1 MGDWARMVGVESL
14 MSDKSAKD
22 EGERAKYT
30 SENEVGSR
38 VDRGYMMTWSN
49 YWTVG
54 GASERGLTNEPL
66 VFKSDKSDKNKGRE
80 TKFTMESEVGSE
92 PAGDPARCGW
102 VGYRVADGASE

>member
-1 MGDWARMVGVESL
+1 MVGVESPT
-14 MSDKSAKD
+14 SDKSAKD

-38 VDRGYMMTWSN
+38 VDGGYMMTWSN

-54 GASERGLTNEPL
+54 GASKRGLTNEPL
-66 VFKSDKSDKNKGRE
+66 VFKSDKSDKNEGRE
-80 TKFTMESEVGSE
+80 TKFTTESEVGSE

-102 VGYRVADGASE
+102 VGYWVADGASE